1 MNLVTSLA
9 TGGLIKGNTKPKD
22 NTISAQKVS
31 FYTEGNKDIFVVR
44 GTADNDDLLMDG
56 ILVIQDS
63 IRNLIQHPTIAN
75 KEKEIIRYIRENH
88 KDKSR
93 QLILT
98 GHSLGSYHI
107 NNIMD
112 KFDSPRAVGFAHA
125 GFNINPKAEMIYSF
139 DKDPIYRPSKSRN
152 HKVFNKSPSAFIH
165 NPFSEFHSTNNFY

>member
-9 TGGLIKGNTKPKD
+9 TGGLIKGNVLPLK
-22 NTISAQKVS
+22 NTLQAQKVS

-63 IRNLIQHPTIAN
+63 IRNLIEHPTIAR
-75 KEKEIIRYIRENH
+75 KEKQIVSFIQKNH
-88 KDKSR
+88 RDKSR
-93 QLILT
+93 ELILT

-107 NNIMD
+107 NNIMN

-139 DKDPIYRPSKSRN
+139 DKDPIYRPSNARN